1 MDTSL
6 NTVINE
12 ISKEKG
18 IPREVLVEALEAAIL
33 AAAKKVFGMNREL
46 EAKFS
51 EETGQVELFQY
62 MNVVDVVA
70 DPEKEITV
78 EKAKDVDEG
87 AIAGDQLGFQIFYS
101 PLDQERAREEEET
114 YGDILGVAALRGTF
128 GRIAAQTAKQVIN
141 QRVRSAERELV
152 FSEYKNRKH
161 ELVTGIARRFE
172 RGDIIVDLGKA
183 EAILP
188 LREQVQ
194 KESYRAGDRVQAF
207 VLDVLDSEHSVKGSQ
222 IVLSRRH
229 PFLVLKLF
237 EMEVPEIYEAIVK
250 IVSVA
255 REPGERTKI
264 AVTST
269 DSDVDPVGAC
279 VGMRGARVQAVV
291 QELKGEKIDIVP
303 YSPDL
308 ARFVCSAIAPAE
320 VARVLIDED
329 SNTIE
334 LIVPDD
340 QLSLAIGRRGQNVKL
355 ASQLVGWNIE
365 INSESQ
371 IAALKAAILE
381 KLTSHGIMEQSD
393 IEYMFKLGLHS
404 VENIL
409 GTPDEEL
416 LSLPGITAEKLPPLR
431 EVLEELRVEQAK
443 KAEIEKARILEE
455 RRAAEASGRAPFSG
469 GGPSAVGAASTAS
482 AAGAPTAAPA
492 GEGAVPAAG
501 GTEGAPGGR
510 AEAQAAGGTEG
521 AVPAGAPEAAAGGGA
536 EGQGGG
542 MPTATPAEGEGAQ
555 GTGAPAAAPDGG
567 VGAPAGAGGEG
578 EEPVERAVIIR
589 QEAPAPQTRPVVVE
603 EPPAEEPSSAPEGGP
618 GKEPGEGGTPTGSRS

>member
-1 MDTSL
+1 MEFNL
-6 NTVINE
+6 NTVITE

-18 IPREVLVEALEAAIL
+18 IPREVLIEALEAAIL
-33 AAAKKVFGMNREL
+33 AAARKVFGAEREL
-46 EAKFS
+46 EARYNNDV
-51 EETGQVELFQY
+51 GQVELFQY
-62 MNVVDVVA
+62 MVVVSTVE
-70 DPEKEITV
+70 DPELQIAID
-78 EKAKDVDEG
+78 KAKLVDPE
-87 AIAGDQLGFQIFYS
+87 ALDGDELGFQIFYS
-101 PLDQERAREEEET
+101 PLDADRAREEDEM
-114 YGDILGVAALRGTF
+114 YGDILGVASLRGTF
-128 GRIAAQTAKQVIN
+128 GRIAAQTAKQVIS
-141 QRVRSAERELV
+141 QRVRSAERELI

-222 IVLSRRH
+222 VVLSRKH
-229 PFLVLKLF
+229 PFLVVKLF

-255 REPGERTKI
+255 REGGERTKI

-308 ARFVCSAIAPAE
+308 ARFVCNAIAPAE

-329 SNTIE
+329 TNTIE

-365 INSESQ
+365 IHSESQ
-371 IAALKAAILE
+371 IAELKADILE
-381 KLTSHGIMEQSD
+381 AISSRDIMEKMD

-409 GTPDEEL
+409 GTPDDEL
-416 LSLPGITAEKLPPLR
+416 CTLPGITEEKVAPLR
-431 EVLEELRVEQAK
+431 QALMDLKEDKARQVEQ
-443 KAEIEKARILEE
+443 ERQRQEEE
-455 RRAAEASGRAPFSG
+455 RVRAQQAL
-469 GGPSAVGAASTAS
+469 TAS
-482 AAGAPTAAPA
+482 L
-492 GEGAVPAAG
+492 ED
-501 GTEGAPGGR
+501 
-510 AEAQAAGGTEG
+510 EA
-521 AVPAGAPEAAAGGGA
+521 
-536 EGQGGG
+536 
-542 MPTATPAEGEGAQ
+542 
-555 GTGAPAAAPDGG
+555 
-567 VGAPAGAGGEG
+567 EG
-578 EEPVERAVIIR
+578 EEPGPLLAELSEASAAAGTLQAEDEAAPVETEVEGEEEEEEEEASVAEII
-589 QEAPAPQTRPVVVE
+589 QLPTAQDEEASVAETVQLPTAQDEEVEAPVE
-603 EPPAEEPSSAPEGGP
+603 PEATDGDST
-618 GKEPGEGGTPTGSRS
+618 EDE

>member
-1 MDTSL
+1 MEPNL
-6 NTVINE
+6 NNVISE

-18 IPREVLVEALEAAIL
+18 ISREVLVEALEAAIL
-33 AAAKKVFGMNREL
+33 AAARKVFGQDRQFETRFN
-46 EAKFS
+46 
-51 EETGQVELFQY
+51 EESGQVELFQY
-62 MNVVDVVA
+62 MRVVSEVEDSEQEINLDQAHLV
-70 DPEKEITV
+70 DPE
-78 EKAKDVDEG
+78 AMDGDE
-87 AIAGDQLGFQIFYS
+87 LGFEIFYS
-101 PLDQERAREEEET
+101 PLDQDKARDQEVQ
-114 YGDILGVAALRGTF
+114 YGDILGISALRSTF

-141 QRVRSAERELV
+141 QRVRSAEREIV
-152 FSEYKNRKH
+152 FNEYKNRKH

-188 LREQVQ
+188 LREQVP

-222 IVLSRRH
+222 VVLSRRH
-229 PFLVLKLF
+229 PFLVVQLF

-250 IVSVA
+250 VVSVA

-308 ARFVCSAIAPAE
+308 ARFVCNAIAPAE

-329 SNTIE
+329 TNTIE

-365 INSESQ
+365 IHSESQ
-371 IAALKAAILE
+371 IQEQKRGILDALLE
-381 KLTSHGIMEQSD
+381 AGVMEAMD

-404 VENIL
+404 IENIL

-416 LSLPGITAEKLPPLR
+416 LELPGIKEETLPKLRDALEDLR
-431 EVLEELRVEQAK
+431 ERRIEE
-443 KAEIEKARILEE
+443 EE
-455 RRAAEASGRAPFSG
+455 RRRAGEQAA
-469 GGPSAVGAASTAS
+469 AA
-482 AAGAPTAAPA
+482 APTVVSLPA
-492 GEGAVPAAG
+492 
-501 GTEGAPGGR
+501 TEGA
-510 AEAQAAGGTEG
+510 EAT
-521 AVPAGAPEAAAGGGA
+521 PEAAA
-536 EGQGGG
+536 
-542 MPTATPAEGEGAQ
+542 
-555 GTGAPAAAPDGG
+555 PAAAAEESAAPVTAGDDPVEEEAVVEPVAAGGEVAGDGG
-567 VGAPAGAGGEG
+567 TVGDAPAGNGTGGDD
-578 EEPVERAVIIR
+578 
-589 QEAPAPQTRPVVVE
+589 TD
-603 EPPAEEPSSAPEGGP
+603 
-618 GKEPGEGGTPTGSRS
+618 GK

>member
-1 MDTSL
+1 L
-6 NTVINE
+6 NVEVNLNNVINE

-18 IPREVLVEALEAAIL
+18 IGRAVLVEAIEAAIL
-33 AAAKKVFGMNREL
+33 AAARKHFGGNRNL
-46 EAKFS
+46 EARYGD
-51 EETGQVELFQY
+51 EVGQVELFQY
-62 MNVVDVVA
+62 MRVVEEVA
-70 DPEKEITV
+70 DADQEINVEQAHKVDPE
-78 EKAKDVDEG
+78 AL
-87 AIAGDQLGFQIFYS
+87 AGDELGFQIFYS
-101 PLDQERAREEEET
+101 PMDQDRAREEEEN
-114 YGDILGVAALRGTF
+114 YGDILGISSLRSTF

-141 QRVRSAERELV
+141 QRVRSAERELI
-152 FSEYKNRKH
+152 FNEYRNRKH

-172 RGDIIVDLGKA
+172 RGDIVVDLGKA

-188 LREQVQ
+188 LREQVP

-207 VLDVLDSEHSVKGSQ
+207 VLDVLDSEHSLKGSQ
-222 IVLSRRH
+222 VVLSRKH

-255 REPGERTKI
+255 REAGERTKI

-308 ARFVCSAIAPAE
+308 ARFVCNAIAPAE

-329 SNTIE
+329 TNTIE

-365 INSESQ
+365 IHSESQ
-371 IAALKAAILE
+371 IAELKRDILSALVASGVMQA
-381 KLTSHGIMEQSD
+381 MD
-393 IEYMFKLGLHS
+393 IEYLFKLGLHS

-416 LSLPGITAEKLPPLR
+416 VGLPGINAENLPAIRAVLLKLQ
-431 EVLEELRVEQAK
+431 EEKQK
-443 KAEIEKARILEE
+443 
-455 RRAAEASGRAPFSG
+455 AAEEAHAAKQARAEAG
-469 GGPSAVGAASTAS
+469 GAQATAAAP
-482 AAGAPTAAPA
+482 GAPP
-492 GEGAVPAAG
+492 VS
-501 GTEGAPGGR
+501 TEGAPVAPEAEGG
-510 AEAQAAGGTEG
+510 AASAPGVQEAQA
-521 AVPAGAPEAAAGGGA
+521 
-536 EGQGGG
+536 
-542 MPTATPAEGEGAQ
+542 
-555 GTGAPAAAPDGG
+555 D
-567 VGAPAGAGGEG
+567 AGAGSEG
-578 EEPVERAVIIR
+578 GQASAEQGVVTGSEGNVGPVEEGPIGDVDK
-589 QEAPAPQTRPVVVE
+589 VV
-603 EPPAEEPSSAPEGGP
+603 AEDEGGP
-618 GKEPGEGGTPTGSRS
+618 DKLEPGDG

>member
-1 MDTSL
+1 MEFNL
-6 NTVINE
+6 NTVVNE

-18 IPREVLVEALEAAIL
+18 IARQILVEALEAAIL
-33 AAAKKVFGMNREL
+33 AAARKVFGLEREL
-46 EAKFS
+46 EARYN
-51 EETGQVELFQY
+51 EEVGQVELFQY
-62 MNVVDVVA
+62 MFVVDEVEDENIQMELDKARMV
-70 DPEKEITV
+70 DPEALV
-78 EKAKDVDEG
+78 GDE
-87 AIAGDQLGFQIFYS
+87 LGFQIFYS
-101 PLDQERAREEEET
+101 PLDLDRAREEEEL
-114 YGDILGVAALRGTF
+114 YGDILGVASLRGTF
-128 GRIAAQTAKQVIN
+128 GRIAAQTAKQVVN
-141 QRVRSAERELV
+141 QRVRSAERELI

-222 IVLSRRH
+222 VVLSRKH
-229 PFLVLKLF
+229 PFLVMKLF

-255 REPGERTKI
+255 REAGERTKI

-308 ARFVCSAIAPAE
+308 ARFVCNAIAPAE

-329 SNTIE
+329 TNTIE

-365 INSESQ
+365 IHSESQ
-371 IAALKAAILE
+371 IAELKTAILDA
-381 KLTSHGIMEQSD
+381 LTARDIMEPMD

-409 GTPDEEL
+409 GTPDDEL
-416 LSLPGITAEKLPPLR
+416 LTLPGISEDKLEGLRQALLDLQEERERQAEEERQRR
-431 EVLEELRVEQAK
+431 E
-443 KAEIEKARILEE
+443 EE
-455 RRAAEASGRAPFSG
+455 RRATERAALAAAEGLTEEADAADDATPSASEGPADVEASDDSTPIDGEAVADTDDDST
-469 GGPSAVGAASTAS
+469 PSASEGPADTEE
-482 AAGAPTAAPA
+482 PT
-492 GEGAVPAAG
+492 E
-501 GTEGAPGGR
+501 E
-510 AEAQAAGGTEG
+510 EDE
-521 AVPAGAPEAAAGGGA
+521 
-536 EGQGGG
+536 
-542 MPTATPAEGEGAQ
+542 
-555 GTGAPAAAPDGG
+555 
-567 VGAPAGAGGEG
+567 
-578 EEPVERAVIIR
+578 EEPVT
-589 QEAPAPQTRPVVVE
+589 PAVVVM
-603 EPPAEEPSSAPEGGP
+603 PPPLPVADTDDDSTPSASEGP
-618 GKEPGEGGTPTGSRS
+618 ADTDDDGTPSASEGPADTDDKDEV

>member
-1 MDTSL
+1 MEFNL
-6 NTVINE
+6 NSVVSE

-18 IPREVLVEALEAAIL
+18 IPRDVLVEALEAAIL
-33 AAAKKVFGMNREL
+33 AAARKVFGAEREL
-46 EAKFS
+46 EARYNNDL
-51 EETGQVELFQY
+51 GQVELFQY
-62 MNVVDVVA
+62 MVVVEEVE
-70 DPEKEITV
+70 DPQGEIGLV
-78 EKAKDVDEG
+78 QARMVDPDALEG
-87 AIAGDQLGFQIFYS
+87 DELGFQIFYS
-101 PLDQERAREEEET
+101 PLDADRAREEDEM
-114 YGDILGVAALRGTF
+114 YGDLLGIASLRGTF
-128 GRIAAQTAKQVIN
+128 GRIAAQTAKQVIS
-141 QRVRSAERELV
+141 QRVRSAERELI
-152 FSEYKNRKH
+152 FTEYKNRKH

-222 IVLSRRH
+222 VVLSRKH
-229 PFLVLKLF
+229 PFLVVKLF
-237 EMEVPEIYEAIVK
+237 EMEVPEIYESIVK

-255 REPGERTKI
+255 REGGERTKI

-308 ARFVCSAIAPAE
+308 ARFVCNAIAPAE

-329 SNTIE
+329 TNTIE

-365 INSESQ
+365 IHSESQ
-371 IAALKAAILE
+371 IAELKADILE
-381 KLTSHGIMEQSD
+381 AISSRGIMEPMD

-409 GTPDEEL
+409 GTPDDEL
-416 LSLPGITAEKLPPLR
+416 LTLPGITAEKLEPLR
-431 EVLEELRVEQAK
+431 EALTQLQENKARQAAADRRRQEDDRVRAEQA
-443 KAEIEKARILEE
+443 L
-455 RRAAEASGRAPFSG
+455 RALPDLDE
-469 GGPSAVGAASTAS
+469 
-482 AAGAPTAAPA
+482 
-492 GEGAVPAAG
+492 VPDDIVLPEVATEV
-501 GTEGAPGGR
+501 GTEG
-510 AEAQAAGGTEG
+510 ETD
-521 AVPAGAPEAAAGGGA
+521 
-536 EGQGGG
+536 
-542 MPTATPAEGEGAQ
+542 GESA
-555 GTGAPAAAPDGG
+555 DM
-567 VGAPAGAGGEG
+567 
-578 EEPVERAVIIR
+578 
-589 QEAPAPQTRPVVVE
+589 
-603 EPPAEEPSSAPEGGP
+603 AEEPASEEDGPEALP
-618 GKEPGEGGTPTGSRS
+618 EEPEEEAEEEFSKAVVIRDPVANEEPLNVEPLNEEPLNEEPSNEEPEEVKVEGDGEA

>member
-1 MDTSL
+1 MEFNLSSVLT
-6 NTVINE
+6 E

-18 IPREVLVEALEAAIL
+18 IKREVLVEALEAAIL
-33 AAAKKVFGMNREL
+33 AAARKVFGLEREL
-46 EAKFS
+46 EAKYN
-51 EETGQVELFQY
+51 EESGQVELFQY
-62 MNVVDVVA
+62 MRVVDEVTDSA
-70 DPEKEITV
+70 KEIPL
-78 EKAKDVDEG
+78 ESALKVDEG
-87 AIAGDQLGFQIFYS
+87 ALPGDELGFQIFYS
-101 PLDQERAREEEET
+101 PVDDDRAREEEEA
-114 YGDILGVAALRGTF
+114 YGDILSIAKLRSTF

-152 FSEYKNRKH
+152 FSEYRNRKN

-172 RGDIIVDLGKA
+172 RGDIVVDLGKA

-188 LREQVQ
+188 LREQCQ
-194 KESYRAGDRVQAF
+194 KESYRAGDHVQAY
-207 VLDVLDSEHSVKGSQ
+207 VLDVLDSEHSLRGSQ

-229 PFLVLKLF
+229 PFLVVKLF
-237 EMEVPEIYEAIVK
+237 EMEVPEIYEGIVR

-308 ARFVCSAIAPAE
+308 ARLVCNAIAPAE
-320 VARVLIDED
+320 VSRVLIDED

-365 INSESQ
+365 IHSESQ
-371 IAALKAAILE
+371 IAALKKAILDALVE
-381 KLTSHGIMEQSD
+381 SGAMQAMD

-409 GTPDEEL
+409 GTPDDEL
-416 LSLPGITAEKLPPLR
+416 LALPGIHADNLALIR
-431 EVLEELRVEQAK
+431 ETLARVAVEREAAREQQ
-443 KAEIEKARILEE
+443 RM
-455 RRAAEASGRAPFSG
+455 
-469 GGPSAVGAASTAS
+469 AASQP
-482 AAGAPTAAPA
+482 APVAIPAPIEEV
-492 GEGAVPAAG
+492 GDL
-501 GTEGAPGGR
+501 
-510 AEAQAAGGTEG
+510 EAQ
-521 AVPAGAPEAAAGGGA
+521 P
-536 EGQGGG
+536 
-542 MPTATPAEGEGAQ
+542 
-555 GTGAPAAAPDGG
+555 
-567 VGAPAGAGGEG
+567 
-578 EEPVERAVIIR
+578 
-589 QEAPAPQTRPVVVE
+589 
-603 EPPAEEPSSAPEGGP
+603 
-618 GKEPGEGGTPTGSRS
+618 

>member
-1 MDTSL
+1 MEL
-6 NTVINE
+6 NLNNVINE
-12 ISKEKG
+12 ISKDKG
-18 IPREVLVEALEAAIL
+18 ISPEVLREALEAAIL
-33 AAAKKVFGMNREL
+33 AAARKVFGPVRQL
-46 EAKFS
+46 EARFNP
-51 EETGQVELFQY
+51 EVGQTELFQY
-62 MNVVDVVA
+62 MLVVA
-70 DPEKEITV
+70 EVEEPELEINVEQAQHVDPEAIEG
-78 EKAKDVDEG
+78 DE
-87 AIAGDQLGFQIFYS
+87 LGFQIFYS
-101 PLDQERAREEEET
+101 PMDQDRAREEEEM
-114 YGDILGVAALRGTF
+114 YGDILGISNLRSTF

-141 QRVRSAERELV
+141 QRVRSAERELIH
-152 FSEYKNRKH
+152 SEYKNRKH

-222 IVLSRRH
+222 VVLSRKH
-229 PFLVLKLF
+229 PFLVVKLF
-237 EMEVPEIYEAIVK
+237 EMEVPEIYEGIVK

-255 REPGERTKI
+255 REGGERTKI

-308 ARFVCSAIAPAE
+308 ARFVCSGIAPAE

-329 SNTIE
+329 TNTIE

-365 INSESQ
+365 IHSESQ
-371 IAALKAAILE
+371 IAELKQDILNVLVE
-381 KLTSHGIMEQSD
+381 AGVMESMD

-409 GTPDEEL
+409 GTPDDEL
-416 LSLPGITAEKLPPLR
+416 IGLPGVTEEKLPAIR
-431 EVLEELRVEQAK
+431 DVLEELQERKLIEAEQERMAREEARAAAAAGIDLAPSPVAALISDELPLEEAIERIASQVSKGTPEAAVDRAEVADAAEVADEAEAVDAVEQDDDDVLIQ
-443 KAEIEKARILEE
+443 AE
-455 RRAAEASGRAPFSG
+455 
-469 GGPSAVGAASTAS
+469 VV
-482 AAGAPTAAPA
+482 AAPA
-492 GEGAVPAAG
+492 KESGE
-501 GTEGAPGGR
+501 ES
-510 AEAQAAGGTEG
+510 AE
-521 AVPAGAPEAAAGGGA
+521 V
-536 EGQGGG
+536 
-542 MPTATPAEGEGAQ
+542 ATPDSSDEAESNE
-555 GTGAPAAAPDGG
+555 D
-567 VGAPAGAGGEG
+567 V
-578 EEPVERAVIIR
+578 
-589 QEAPAPQTRPVVVE
+589 
-603 EPPAEEPSSAPEGGP
+603 S
-618 GKEPGEGGTPTGSRS
+618 

>member
-1 MDTSL
+1 MEL
-6 NTVINE
+6 NLNNVINE
-12 ISKEKG
+12 ISKDKG
-18 IPREVLVEALEAAIL
+18 ISPDVLKEALEAAIL
-33 AAAKKVFGMNREL
+33 AAARKVFGPTRQL
-46 EAKFS
+46 EARYNS
-51 EETGQVELFQY
+51 EVGQAELFQY
-62 MNVVDVVA
+62 MLVVA
-70 DPEKEITV
+70 EVEEPELEINIEQAQQVDPE
-78 EKAKDVDEG
+78 AMDGDE
-87 AIAGDQLGFQIFYS
+87 LGFQIFYS
-101 PLDQERAREEEET
+101 PMDQDRAREEEEM
-114 YGDILGVAALRGTF
+114 YGDILGISNLRSTF

-141 QRVRSAERELV
+141 QRVRSAERELI

-222 IVLSRRH
+222 VVLSRKH
-229 PFLVLKLF
+229 PFLVVKLF
-237 EMEVPEIYEAIVK
+237 EMEVPEIYESIVK

-255 REPGERTKI
+255 REGGERTKI

-308 ARFVCSAIAPAE
+308 ARFVCSGIAPAE

-329 SNTIE
+329 TNTIE

-365 INSESQ
+365 IHSESQ
-371 IAALKAAILE
+371 IADLKQDILSVLVE
-381 KLTSHGIMEQSD
+381 AGAMEAMD

-409 GTPDEEL
+409 GTPDDEL
-416 LSLPGITAEKLPPLR
+416 IGLPGITEEALPAIR
-431 EVLEELRVEQAK
+431 DVLELLQERKLVE
-443 KAEIEKARILEE
+443 AEQERMAREE
-455 RRAAEASGRAPFSG
+455 ARAA
-469 GGPSAVGAASTAS
+469 
-482 AAGAPTAAPA
+482 
-492 GEGAVPAAG
+492 
-501 GTEGAPGGR
+501 
-510 AEAQAAGGTEG
+510 
-521 AVPAGAPEAAAGGGA
+521 AAAGLALPPSPVAALLADEAFASEASDDVLPKAPVAAPEGVPVDDEAPADADELAAATEGLPPTEA
-536 EGQGGG
+536 EDLDEDDEDEIP
-542 MPTATPAEGEGAQ
+542 MLAEVIVP
-555 GTGAPAAAPDGG
+555 APAAEEADEEP
-567 VGAPAGAGGEG
+567 APA
-578 EEPVERAVIIR
+578 
-589 QEAPAPQTRPVVVE
+589 EAADD
-603 EPPAEEPSSAPEGGP
+603 AESNEDVS
-618 GKEPGEGGTPTGSRS
+618 

>member
-1 MDTSL
+1 MEL
-6 NTVINE
+6 NLNNVITE
-12 ISKEKG
+12 ISKDKG
-18 IPREVLVEALEAAIL
+18 ISPEVLREALEAAIL
-33 AAAKKVFGMNREL
+33 AAARKVFGPTRQL
-46 EAKFS
+46 EARYNT
-51 EETGQVELFQY
+51 EVGQAELFQY
-62 MNVVDVVA
+62 MLVVA
-70 DPEKEITV
+70 DVEEPELEISI
-78 EKAKDVDEG
+78 EQAQQVDPE
-87 AIAGDQLGFQIFYS
+87 AIDGDELGFQIFYS
-101 PLDQERAREEEET
+101 PMDQDRAREEEEM
-114 YGDILGVAALRGTF
+114 YGDILGISNLRSTF

-141 QRVRSAERELV
+141 QRVRSAERELI
-152 FSEYKNRKH
+152 FSEYENRKH

-222 IVLSRRH
+222 VVLSRKH
-229 PFLVLKLF
+229 PFLVVKLF
-237 EMEVPEIYEAIVK
+237 EMEVPEIYESIVK

-255 REPGERTKI
+255 REGGERTKI

-308 ARFVCSAIAPAE
+308 ARFVCSGIAPAE

-329 SNTIE
+329 TNTIE

-365 INSESQ
+365 IHSESQ
-371 IAALKAAILE
+371 IAELKQDILSVLSE
-381 KLTSHGIMEQSD
+381 SSVMEAMD

-409 GTPDEEL
+409 GTPDDEL
-416 LSLPGITAEKLPPLR
+416 IGLPGITEEKLPAIR
-431 EVLEELRVEQAK
+431 EVLEKLQERKLIEAEQ
-443 KAEIEKARILEE
+443 ERMAREE
-455 RRAAEASGRAPFSG
+455 ARAAAAAGIELPASPVAAIVGDE
-469 GGPSAVGAASTAS
+469 SAVEELLAPISEEMPEGTPEALTPAREEV
-482 AAGAPTAAPA
+482 AGDGEEILDNEDEDEIPIQAEVVMPAP
-492 GEGAVPAAG
+492 EQ
-501 GTEGAPGGR
+501 E
-510 AEAQAAGGTEG
+510 
-521 AVPAGAPEAAAGGGA
+521 EAAAEKVA
-536 EGQGGG
+536 VEAVV
-542 MPTATPAEGEGAQ
+542 TEEATDASKAVES
-555 GTGAPAAAPDGG
+555 D
-567 VGAPAGAGGEG
+567 
-578 EEPVERAVIIR
+578 EEV
-589 QEAPAPQTRPVVVE
+589 
-603 EPPAEEPSSAPEGGP
+603 S
-618 GKEPGEGGTPTGSRS
+618 

>member
-1 MDTSL
+1 MELNL
-6 NTVINE
+6 NTVIHE
-12 ISKEKG
+12 ISKDKG
-18 IPREVLVEALEAAIL
+18 ISPAVLQEALEAAIL
-33 AAAKKVFGMNREL
+33 AAARKVFGQTRQL
-46 EAKFS
+46 EARYN
-51 EETGQVELFQY
+51 EDVGQVELFQY
-62 MNVVDVVA
+62 MLVVEEVE
-70 DPEKEITV
+70 DPELEINIDQATQ
-78 EKAKDVDEG
+78 VDPEAMEG
-87 AIAGDQLGFQIFYS
+87 DELGFQIFYS
-101 PLDQERAREEEET
+101 PMDQDRAREEEEM
-114 YGDILGVAALRGTF
+114 YGDILGISNLRSTF

-141 QRVRSAERELV
+141 QRVRSAERELI

-161 ELVTGIARRFE
+161 ELVHGIARRFE

-222 IVLSRRH
+222 VVLSRKH
-229 PFLVLKLF
+229 PFLVVKLF
-237 EMEVPEIYEAIVK
+237 EMEVPEIYESIVK

-255 REPGERTKI
+255 REAGERTKI

-329 SNTIE
+329 TNTIE

-365 INSESQ
+365 IHSESQ
-371 IAALKAAILE
+371 IAELKRDILNALVQADV
-381 KLTSHGIMEQSD
+381 MEAMD

-409 GTPDEEL
+409 GTPDDEL
-416 LSLPGITAEKLPPLR
+416 LSLPGVTEQNINPLR
-431 EVLEELRVEQAK
+431 DVLEELQERKIEEQEA
-443 KAEIEKARILEE
+443 E
-455 RRAAEASGRAPFSG
+455 RRAREEARNA
-469 GGPSAVGAASTAS
+469 
-482 AAGAPTAAPA
+482 
-492 GEGAVPAAG
+492 
-501 GTEGAPGGR
+501 
-510 AEAQAAGGTEG
+510 
-521 AVPAGAPEAAAGGGA
+521 AAAGLPIP
-536 EGQGGG
+536 EPPV
-542 MPTATPAEGEGAQ
+542 PTL
-555 GTGAPAAAPDGG
+555 
-567 VGAPAGAGGEG
+567 V
-578 EEPVERAVIIR
+578 EEPATAVE
-589 QEAPAPQTRPVVVE
+589 EPATVVE
-603 EPPAEEPSSAPEGGP
+603 EPATVVEEPAIVVEEPATVVEEPATVVEEPATVVEEPVSAEVVDVPAVDDAADAPADENEAAEEVSPAADEEKPV
-618 GKEPGEGGTPTGSRS
+618 